1 MFYVGAER
9 KNPFLRLLPGI
20 PKFLIHKNL
29 VICILSNVG
38 KASYIWWDAYYI
50 KNLKG
55 LIIIFVLAPQLLIQ
69 NLVTAKYFSGCT
81 EKYQHRSSGLLTFIS
96 RPW

>member
-1 MFYVGAER
+1 MMGR
-9 KNPFLRLLPGI
+9 
-20 PKFLIHKNL
+20 
-29 VICILSNVG
+29 ILYKESQ
-38 KASYIWWDAYYI
+38 
-50 KNLKG
+50 G

-96 RPW
+96 RPS